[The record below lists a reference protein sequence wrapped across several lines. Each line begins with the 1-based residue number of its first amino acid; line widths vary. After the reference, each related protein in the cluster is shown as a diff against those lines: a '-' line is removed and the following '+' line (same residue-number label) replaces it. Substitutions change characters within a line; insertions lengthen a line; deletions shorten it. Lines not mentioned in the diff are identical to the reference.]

1 MILFYPHLIQLNLM
15 DNNNDVTEPNR
26 QEIQVI
32 PEVESIKHIIYL
44 LSPFLFAYDKFILIQ
59 FRSI

>member
-1 MILFYPHLIQLNLM
+1 M

-26 QEIQVI
+26 QEIPVN
-32 PEVESIKHIIYL
+32 PEVESIKPINIYIYDLPHIY
-44 LSPFLFAYDKFILIQ
+44 SHDKFILIQ

>member
-1 MILFYPHLIQLNLM
+1 M
-15 DNNNDVTEPNR
+15 DNNNDVAEPNR

-32 PEVESIKHIIYL
+32 PEVESIKNIIYL
-44 LSPFLFAYDKFILIQ
+44 LSPFLFVYDKFILIQ